1 MFGSMTTTTDR
12 RQSRAPSARVSRR
25 AIARW
30 LRLAAVCFVIILTS
44 AACSFVEEVTGGGG
58 QAASRPTDGGVEIG
72 HGSDPGSTTG
82 GDSSGGGTTPIGG
95 TPSDPVAVVPYTARW
110 MPSTSPGVEGYTLSI
125 GELSGPH
132 LRDVHIPVG
141 SATSFTGGGLS
152 FPVDLET
159 DTDYVLTMRA
169 YSADA
174 TSPPSNAIVVRGSDL
189 MATASAAMAGTAQA
203 ATADPVVAS
212 STTTAATT
220 STHDASTASSADANT
235 AVEPASDAW
244 LSLEFAGN
252 GAYLAGTLDAR
263 IEASALT
270 LTTWLRPV
278 VDGAEQRTLA
288 ELIDA
293 EGVSRL
299 SLTVV
304 DGSGLRVT
312 LRDAIGNVASEA
324 DFAGVL
330 EHDVWQHIALAID
343 PTAVAPLALSVGSV
357 VMQPVSDAAAPG
369 LDALADL
376 SGELRLGGGDADAGY
391 LGRMGHTAVF
401 ARALDATE
409 LEVMDADGHAHD
421 PRTDL
426 AADPNGEALL
436 HYWRLGEG
444 VEVETDLGSSDW
456 PVDLEATATGLYP
469 VEDAPLPVE

>member
-1 MFGSMTTTTDR
+1 M
-12 RQSRAPSARVSRR
+12 SRR

-58 QAASRPTDGGVEIG
+58 QTSSRPSDGGVEIG

-82 GDSSGGGTTPIGG
+82 GGSDGGGTTPIGG

-110 MPSTSPGVEGYTLSI
+110 MPSTSPGVQGYTLSI

-141 SATSFTGGGLS
+141 SATSFSGGGLS
-152 FPVDLET
+152 FAVDLDN

-174 TSPPSNAIVVRGSDL
+174 TSPPSNAIVVYGSDL
-189 MATASAAMAGTAQA
+189 LASAASAAMAGTAQA
-203 ATADPVVAS
+203 ATADPDVAS
-212 STTTAATT
+212 SAATNENT
-220 STHDASTASSADANT
+220 STSDASTASAADADT

-252 GAYLAGTLDAR
+252 GAHLVGTLDAR

-278 VDGAEQRTLA
+278 VDGAVQRTLA
-288 ELIDA
+288 ELVDA

-299 SLTVV
+299 SLTVI

-312 LRDAIGNVASEA
+312 LRDAAGNVASEA

-330 EHDVWQHIALAID
+330 EHDVWQHLALVID

-357 VMQPVSDAAAPG
+357 VMLPVSDAAAPG
-369 LDALADL
+369 LDALADI

-401 ARALDATE
+401 ARALDASE

-426 AADPNGEALL
+426 AADPAGEALL

-444 VEVETDLGSSDW
+444 VGVETDLGSSDW
-456 PVDLEATATGLYP
+456 PVDL
-469 VEDAPLPVE
+469 